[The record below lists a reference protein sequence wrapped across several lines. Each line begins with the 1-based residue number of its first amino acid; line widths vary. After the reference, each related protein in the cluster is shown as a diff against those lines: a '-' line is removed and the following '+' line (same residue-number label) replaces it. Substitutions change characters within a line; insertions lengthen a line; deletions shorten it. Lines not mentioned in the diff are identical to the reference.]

1 MSVSTPRGRKVR
13 PTRKEGYHHED
24 LRRALLDGAI
34 QHLREGD
41 VTSLTMQVLA
51 RAAGVSPGAPY
62 HHFEDKLAVIA
73 ALAQEGFELWVKR
86 VEAALVG
93 AATPLDRLN
102 AVASAWLRF
111 AVAHP
116 SHYRVMFLRD
126 IEDRKRFATL
136 HETAGRGLALL
147 VSILGDMHRGAS
159 REGLLALAVAVWSAL
174 HGFASL
180 RNAGVLGNIP
190 GLPSVGELEAAAMRA
205 AASAALAG
213 PIP

>member
-1 MSVSTPRGRKVR
+1 VSVSTPRGRKVS

-34 QHLREGD
+34 AHLRDGD
-41 VTSLTMQVLA
+41 VTGLTMQVLA

-62 HHFEDKLAVIA
+62 HHFKDKVAVIA
-73 ALAQEGFELWVKR
+73 ALAEEGFALWLKR
-86 VEAALVG
+86 AEAAISG
-93 AATPLDRLN
+93 ANAPLDRLN
-102 AVASAWLRF
+102 ALASSWLRF

-126 IEDRKRFATL
+126 IEDRERFATL
-136 HETAGRGLALL
+136 HETSGRGLVLL
-147 VSILGDMHRGAS
+147 VNILGDMHRGAS
-159 REGLLALAVAVWSAL
+159 RERLLALAVAVWSAL

-190 GLPSVGELEAAAMRA
+190 GLPSVGELEAATVRA

-213 PIP
+213 SP